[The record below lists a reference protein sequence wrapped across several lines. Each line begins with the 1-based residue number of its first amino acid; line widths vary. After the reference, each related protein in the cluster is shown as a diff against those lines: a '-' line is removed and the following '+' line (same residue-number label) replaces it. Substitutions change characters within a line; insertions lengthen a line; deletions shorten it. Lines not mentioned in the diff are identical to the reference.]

1 MENLGKGD
9 FVRLRI
15 GIGKAPH
22 GDTTGHVLGKI
33 PPDQMEG
40 LSRVLDGG
48 IEMLEIMLKE
58 GISKSM
64 SLFNNK
70 NFLEG

>member
-1 MENLGKGD
+1 MECLGAD
-9 FVRLRI
+9 FTRLRM
-15 GIGKAPH
+15 GIGKSPH

-33 PPDQMEG
+33 PPEQMEK
-40 LSRVLDGG
+40 LPQVIDGG
-48 IEMLEIMLKE
+48 IAMLEVMLKE
-58 GISKSM
+58 GLPKSM

>member
-9 FVRLRI
+9 FTRLRI
-15 GIGKAPH
+15 GIGKSLH

-33 PPDQMEG
+33 PPEEMEG
-40 LSRVLDGG
+40 LSAVLDGG
-48 IEMLEIMLKE
+48 IEMLKTMLTE
-58 GISKSM
+58 GLPKSM

>member
-9 FVRLRI
+9 FIRLRI
-15 GIGKAPH
+15 GIGKSQH

-48 IEMLEIMLKE
+48 IEMLEVMLKE
-58 GISKSM
+58 GLPKSM